1 MEPSTT
7 SRRVLG
13 DLSVNT
19 PTSRIASYSPK
30 SKRQMTQV
38 EDVQQSPKRRK
49 TGGSV
54 ESGLFVNAQLSAL
67 AQDSTGHKKNEST
80 MQLQGSVVCC
90 FPASL
95 GIWVTGN
102 LADFDHQSPRRIDN
116 RCLSLSASPSTSSP
130 SSSFGHS
137 FAEMNDT
144 QNTVLTEPDDAPAVA
159 IVLPTLV
166 TLTPGELSQVWLY
179 LQFLSKQSNLSSR
192 KPEK

>member
-19 PTSRIASYSPK
+19 PTSRLPSYSPK
-30 SKRQMTQV
+30 SKRQMTQL

-49 TGGSV
+49 TSGSV
-54 ESGLFVNAQLSAL
+54 ESGLFMDAQLSAL
-67 AQDSTGHKKNEST
+67 ARDSTDHEKNEGT

-95 GIWVTGN
+95 GVWVTGN
-102 LADFDHQSPRRIDN
+102 LADFDHQSPKSINN
-116 RCLSLSASPSTSSP
+116 RCLSLSASPSASSP

-159 IVLPTLV
+159 TLHPTPV
-166 TLTPGELSQVWLY
+166 TLTPGDLRQV
-179 LQFLSKQSNLSSR
+179 
-192 KPEK
+192 